1 MTRPQPTANC
11 AWCGEEF
18 TPPASAKHKRFCSAR
33 HREQWH
39 SARVAEAKRLLAA
52 AEDLAGES
60 AEGGEAP
67 TLR

>member
-18 TPPASAKHKRFCSAR
+18 TPPPSARHKRFCSAR

-52 AEDLAGES
+52 TEDAKVDAEADRLGLDS
-60 AEGGEAP
+60 
-67 TLR
+67 L